1 MLNLEII
8 LKNFYLILSLSLLSN
23 VCFSQEKTGMAVDP
37 SLNNKA
43 VLFTMTNEQG
53 RTRNL
58 ELMEGIFKDGT
69 LGFSAERFHNVSSP
83 FIYSKIT
90 EVASNLEEG
99 ATLLLYFNSHGGGSG
114 NRFIMTA
121 QGGNFKFS
129 KALEAIK
136 NSNKKIRRLIF
147 LVDTCH
153 AEGSIQDSTGQDGE
167 LLKNLKNATPTDTLP
182 ELPSQY
188 STKELPFISVFLNV
202 KKTSRN
208 TYVYDSVIDY
218 GENFDIYDEI
228 LIISSSSVEDL
239 SVRGVF
245 ASRLASSFNKVKGNR
260 ETTVRE
266 FLKIF
271 AESHGKSG
279 QQPHYKILPTK
290 KMLEELLFGP
300 LFVQKM
306 PIINYGNEEKFG
318 INYIPIPTKN
328 NL

>member
-1 MLNLEII
+1 MSS
-8 LKNFYLILSLSLLSN
+8 NF
-23 VCFSQEKTGMAVDP
+23 CFAQEKTGIAVDP

-43 VLFTMTNEQG
+43 LLFTMTNEQG

-58 ELMEGIFKDGT
+58 DLMESVFKDGS
-69 LGFSAERFHNVSSP
+69 LGFSVDRFHNVSSP

-90 EVASNLEEG
+90 EVSSELEDG

-114 NRFIMTA
+114 SRFIMTA

-129 KALEAIK
+129 KTLEAIK
-136 NSNKKIRRLIF
+136 KSNKKIRRLIF

-167 LLKNLKNATPTDTLP
+167 LLKSIKNAKPTSFLP
-182 ELPSQY
+182 ELPSNY
-188 STKELPFISVFLNV
+188 SRNELPFISVFLNV

-208 TYVYDSVIDY
+208 TYVYDSIIDY
-218 GENFDIYDEI
+218 GEDSEIYDEI

-245 ASRLASSFNKVKGNR
+245 ASRLAKSFDKVRGNR
-260 ETTVRE
+260 EITVRD

-271 AESHGKSG
+271 AESHGSSG

-290 KMLEELLFGP
+290 QMLDELLFGP
-300 LFVQKM
+300 LFVQTI
-306 PIINYGNEEKFG
+306 PIINYGKKEKLGPNF
-318 INYIPIPTKN
+318 ITIPSRFAY
-328 NL
+328 